1 MEYQVIWFVLWGL
14 LWAVYF
20 MADGFDLGVG
30 ILLPVLGSDDMERR
44 MMLHTVG
51 PVWDGNEVWLVTA
64 GGATFAAFP
73 GVYALLF
80 STLYTPLLLVLFA
93 LIVRGVGLEFRGKG
107 TTESWKRG
115 WDTAISISSTLIAFL
130 FGITFGN
137 LFFGLPIDAGG
148 YQGGLAGLLNLYGIL
163 TGLLFLLLFS
173 VHGALWLAWK
183 TEGTLAARAADFA
196 GKAWAA
202 LAVFLFLFLFYTASA
217 TGLDRNFAA
226 FPILL
231 GFPLAALAALA
242 GIRFFLGRER
252 FLGAFL
258 ASCAAVLM
266 TVATGIAGLYPNLV
280 PSRLDPAF
288 SATIFNAS
296 SSPYTLKIMTV
307 VALVFVPLVVAYQV
321 WVYRVF
327 RHKVNVL
334 ELTKDEDGY

>member
-1 MEYQVIWFVLWGL
+1 MT
-14 LWAVYF
+14 
-20 MADGFDLGVG
+20 DGFDLGVG
-30 ILLPVLGSDDMERR
+30 ILLPVLGGDDTDRGV
-44 MMLHTVG
+44 MLHTIG

-107 TTESWKRG
+107 TTESWKRR

-137 LFFGLPIDAGG
+137 LFFGLPINADG
-148 YQGGLAGLLNLYGIL
+148 YQGGVAGLLNLYGIL

-183 TEGTLAARAADFA
+183 TDGALAARAADFA

-202 LAVFLFLFLFYTASA
+202 LAVFLFLFLFYTAST
-217 TGLDRNFAA
+217 TGLDRNFTA

-242 GIRFFLGRER
+242 GIRFFMGRGH

-258 ASCAAVLM
+258 ASCAAVLL

-288 SATIFNAS
+288 SATVFNAS
-296 SSPYTLKIMTV
+296 SSPYTLKIMTI
-307 VALVFVPLVVAYQV
+307 VALVFVPIVIAYQV

-327 RHKVNVL
+327 RHRVSAS
-334 ELTKDEDGY
+334 ELAKDEDGY